1 MGRTVGVVT
10 GQSIEAYRG
19 GDTVRMLKVE
29 LLGDFPET
37 VEWFD
42 IAGEDTAPVN
52 GDKVI
57 ILEVANNYKIA
68 VATKDLIVAAV
79 NAGERKFYSRDSG
92 GNIQATIYLKD
103 DGDLALNDG
112 SNHSVQYEA
121 LLAEFNALKDD
132 YNAHKH
138 AGVTTGGG
146 TSGTTDTPNTS
157 DITTTKI
164 DSIKVP

>member
-1 MGRTVGVVT
+1 MGQTIGIVT

-19 GDTVRMLKVE
+19 GDIVRMLQVQ

-42 IAGEDTAPVN
+42 ITGEDTAPVN

-57 ILEVANNYKIA
+57 IKEVAPNYKIA
-68 VATKDLIVAAV
+68 VATKDLVTAAV
-79 NAGERKFYSRDSG
+79 NAGERKFYSRDSV
-92 GNIQATIYLKD
+92 GNVQATIYLKD
-103 DGDLALNDG
+103 DGTVEINVG
-112 SNHSVQYEA
+112 SNHAVQYES
-121 LLAEFNALKDD
+121 LLTEFNALKDD

-138 AGVTTGGG
+138 TGVTTGAG
-146 TSGTTDTPNTS
+146 TSGITDTENTS